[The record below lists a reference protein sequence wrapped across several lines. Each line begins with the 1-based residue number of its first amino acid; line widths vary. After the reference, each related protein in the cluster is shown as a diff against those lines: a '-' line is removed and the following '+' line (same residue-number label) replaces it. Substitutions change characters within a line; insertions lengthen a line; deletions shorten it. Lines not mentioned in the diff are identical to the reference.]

1 MTSLR
6 IAVLLC
12 AIAGCSA
19 SRTSTRT
26 TVSGSGSGD
35 VRMAEGEQ
43 PAVYVCHGNKKK
55 EWKKIPESALNG
67 HEKHGDRVSRR
78 TQKEGEACQ

>member
-12 AIAGCSA
+12 AIAACSV

-26 TVSGSGSGD
+26 TVSGGGSD
-35 VRMAEGEQ
+35 VRMGEGEQ